1 MPKGYKAIFDFN
13 KSETWKGLEAD
24 YLTADE
30 WCERD
35 ECVEDDRF
43 NLLSVINDLTL
54 AERRILLTY
63 AETGTYAET
72 ARIFNVNP
80 KTVKNYIHKLRT
92 KILDLLARKSGDLSH
107 EYIL

>member
-30 WCERD
+30 WCEGD
-35 ECVEDDRF
+35 ECMEDDRYD
-43 NLLSVINDLTL
+43 LVSIIGELTL
-54 AERRILLTY
+54 PERRILLTY
-63 AETGTYAET
+63 AECGTYAET

-80 KTVKNYIHKLRT
+80 KTVKNYIEKLRM
-92 KILDLLARKSGDLSH
+92 KIFEKLYSLKNPKV
-107 EYIL
+107 

>member
-1 MPKGYKAIFDFN
+1 MPKGYKAQFDFS

-30 WCERD
+30 WCEGD
-35 ECVEDDRF
+35 ECMEDDRYD
-43 NLLSVINDLTL
+43 LVSIIGELTL
-54 AERRILLTY
+54 PERRILLTY

-80 KTVKNYIHKLRT
+80 KTVKNYIEKLRM
-92 KILDLLARKSGDLSH
+92 KIFEKLYSLKNNRN
-107 EYIL
+107 

>member
-30 WCERD
+30 WCEGD
-35 ECVEDDRF
+35 ECMGDDRYD
-43 NLLSVINDLTL
+43 LVSIIGELTL
-54 AERRILLTY
+54 PERRILLTY

-80 KTVKNYIHKLRT
+80 KTVKNYIEKLRM
-92 KILDLLARKSGDLSH
+92 KIFEKLYSLKK
-107 EYIL
+107 

>member
-30 WCERD
+30 WCEGD
-35 ECVEDDRF
+35 ECMEDDRYD
-43 NLLSVINDLTL
+43 LVSIIGELTL
-54 AERRILLTY
+54 PERRILLTY

-80 KTVKNYIHKLRT
+80 KTVKNYIEKLRM
-92 KILDLLARKSGDLSH
+92 KIFEKLYSLR
-107 EYIL
+107 

>member
-30 WCERD
+30 WCEGD
-35 ECVEDDRF
+35 ECVEDDRYD
-43 NLLSVINDLTL
+43 LVSVIGELTL
-54 AERRILLTY
+54 PERRILLTY

-80 KTVKNYIHKLRT
+80 KTVKNYIEKLRM
-92 KILDLLARKSGDLSH
+92 KIFEKLYSLKNSKV
-107 EYIL
+107 